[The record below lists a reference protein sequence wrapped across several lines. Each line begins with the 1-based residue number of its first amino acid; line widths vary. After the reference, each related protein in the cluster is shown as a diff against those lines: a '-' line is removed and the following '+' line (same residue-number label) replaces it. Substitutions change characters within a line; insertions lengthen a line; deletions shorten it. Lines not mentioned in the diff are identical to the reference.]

1 MTTKKELI
9 KLIKIKAN
17 TTEKEAKKMHD
28 IVMEALRDG
37 ILSNDGVSI
46 EDVVKI
52 KVVKRKPRLIKVPGV
67 EEKVNV
73 PERLGLKFEIED
85 FIKEGLNN

>member
-9 KLIKIKAN
+9 KLIKIKGN

-52 KVVKRKPRLIKVPGV
+52 KVTKRKERFIKVPGV
-67 EEKVNV
+67 TEKVKV
-73 PERLGLKFEIED
+73 PERLGLKFDISD
-85 FIKEGLNN
+85 FIKESLNN

>member
-17 TTEKEAKKMHD
+17 VTEKEAKKMHD
-28 IVMEALRDG
+28 VVMEALRDG

-52 KVVKRKPRLIKVPGV
+52 KVVKRKERSIKVPGI
-67 EEKVNV
+67 ETKVKV